1 MAHVIRNHADPNH
14 AQTITGEW
22 VSRSS
27 EIYLPS
33 HHQWYPCLPTSMH
46 FVFREPNMEG
56 RRGSTLFCTC
66 GSPAGVFEWT
76 SYRRWT
82 SNNIGTAVCCVE
94 FIQQGKHADGS
105 HE

>member
-1 MAHVIRNHADPNH
+1 MSHIIKHFNDPNH
-14 AQTITGEW
+14 AQSVTGEW
-22 VSRSS
+22 ISRSR

-33 HHQWYPCLPTSMH
+33 HHRAYPCLPTSMH

-76 SYRRWT
+76 AYRRWT
-82 SNNIGTAVCCVE
+82 SINIGTAVACVE